1 MLVTQNTKPR
11 KIPVKALIFDM
22 DGTMIDNMM
31 IHHRAWQKKLKELGL
46 AMSIEEVKRD
56 IHGVNSEIIKR
67 LFGDRFNEQEIAQIA
82 WDKEAAYR
90 EIYADQIKML
100 PGLQQFLDTAKALQ
114 IPMGIG
120 TAAPKEN
127 AEFAVEALKLQPYF
141 QTVVHSDM
149 VDRGK
154 PDPQVFEM
162 VAERL
167 AVDLKDCLIFEDSP
181 TGAQAAANGAAQ
193 SVILT
198 TTHTQEEFDAIDKIQ
213 HFMHDYL
220 AIDLAK
226 AEGDRFNVQV

>member
-1 MLVTQNTKPR
+1 MKTTKTPD
-11 KIPVKALIFDM
+11 KIAVKALIFDM

-46 AMSIEEVKRD
+46 EMTLDEVKRD
-56 IHGVNSEIIKR
+56 IHGVNNEIIKR
-67 LFGDRFNEQEIAQIA
+67 LFGDRFTAEEIAQIA

-90 EIYADQIKML
+90 EIYADKIRML
-100 PGLQQFLDTAKALQ
+100 PGLQQFLDAAKALK

-127 AEFAVEALKLQPYF
+127 AEFAVEALQLEPYF

-162 VAERL
+162 VASRL
-167 AVDLKDCLIFEDSP
+167 QVVLKDCMIFEDSP
-181 TGAQAAANGAAQ
+181 TGAQAAANGNAQ
-193 SVILT
+193 SVILN
-198 TTHTQEEFDAIDKIQ
+198 TTHTPDEFERISKIQ
-213 HFMHDYL
+213 HFMTDYKNIQL
-220 AIDLAK
+220 TKSDDGAFYLQ
-226 AEGDRFNVQV
+226 F

>member
-1 MLVTQNTKPR
+1 
-11 KIPVKALIFDM
+11 M
-22 DGTMIDNMM
+22 DGTMINNMM

-46 AMSIEEVKRD
+46 EMSLDEVKRD

-67 LFGDRFNEQEIAQIA
+67 LFGDRFNEKEIAQIA

-127 AEFAVEALKLQPYF
+127 AEFAVEALHLEPYF

-167 AVDLKDCLIFEDSP
+167 QVDLKDCLIFEDSP
-181 TGAQAAANGAAQ
+181 TGAKAAANGNAQ
-193 SVILT
+193 SIILN
-198 TTHTQEEFDAIDKIQ
+198 TTHTQDEFAHIEQIK
-213 HFMHDYL
+213 HFMVDYR
-220 AIDLAK
+220 DLKLTKEADGK
-226 AEGDRFNVQV
+226 FYLHV